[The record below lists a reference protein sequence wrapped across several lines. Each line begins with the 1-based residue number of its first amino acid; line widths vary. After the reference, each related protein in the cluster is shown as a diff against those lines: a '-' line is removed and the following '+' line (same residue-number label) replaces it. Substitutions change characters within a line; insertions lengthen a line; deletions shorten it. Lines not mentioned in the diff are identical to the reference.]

1 VPLQVP
7 TVALI
12 VRPTTTAFGLKL
24 GAAVLLGAI
33 RIGPNPALNVTA
45 DSVPGLLVAVVAVTF
60 ATKYFPTQFWF
71 SETEAVVRA
80 VEVQPDGMELEAF
93 ESALQ

>member
-1 VPLQVP
+1 MPLQVP
-7 TVALI
+7 TVAVI
-12 VRPTTTAFGLKL
+12 VRPTTTEVGLKL

-33 RIGPNPALNVTA
+33 RIGPKPALKVTA
-45 DSVPGLLVAVVAVTF
+45 DSVPGLLVAVVAVTL
-60 ATKYFPTQFWF
+60 ATKYFPTQFWL
-71 SETEAVVRA
+71 SEIEAVVSA